1 MLVQYLLKSCPGER
15 HQGNLELAGTIVADI
30 IPSRKKERGNM
41 AITVAEK
48 ECFGCAS
55 CVLVCPQEAMKIT
68 PSFIVHIDKDKCDE
82 CGQCLGFCP
91 VDALKE
97 A

>member
-15 HQGNLELAGTIVADI
+15 LHGNLELAGTIVADRI
-30 IPSRKKERGNM
+30 SLRKKERCNM
-41 AITVAEK
+41 TIIVAEK
-48 ECFGCAS
+48 ECFGCAL
-55 CVLVCPQEAMKIT
+55 CVLVCPQEAMKIP